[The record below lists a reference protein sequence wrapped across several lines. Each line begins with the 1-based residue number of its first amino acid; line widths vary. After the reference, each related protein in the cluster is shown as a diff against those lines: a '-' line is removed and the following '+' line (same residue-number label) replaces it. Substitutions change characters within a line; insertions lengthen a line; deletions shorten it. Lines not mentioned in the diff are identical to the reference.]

1 MYFYHLIVHYLLAYF
16 APESLAY
23 FHRNIHIC
31 KPTRANAQTKGLQK
45 SFRLSCP
52 RNRLSGRF

>member
-23 FHRNIHIC
+23 FHRNNHQSA
-31 KPTRANAQTKGLQK
+31 KA
-45 SFRLSCP
+45 
-52 RNRLSGRF
+52 